1 VRQPTAPVGGPA
13 IERRDIG
20 TVDGGD
26 TEYTV
31 LAVSQDLPEVKVIAD
46 SRWNNGTW
54 VDIRDVR
61 LKRRA
66 GKKSAQ

>member
-13 IERRDIG
+13 IERRDIV

-31 LAVSQDLPEVKVIAD
+31 LAVSQDLMEVKVIAD
-46 SRWNNGTW
+46 SRWNNETW

-66 GKKSAQ
+66 GKKSAR